1 MWFNPFVYQYFTNV
15 IGKQLHV
22 KKRYIT
28 RCLDI
33 NYCVSLHKR

>member
-1 MWFNPFVYQYFTNV
+1 MWFNPFVYQYFTNI

-33 NYCVSLHKR
+33 N

>member
-28 RCLDI
+28 RYLDI
-33 NYCVSLHKR
+33 N

>member
-1 MWFNPFVYQYFTNV
+1 MWFNPFVYEYFTNV

-28 RCLDI
+28 RCLGI
-33 NYCVSLHKR
+33 N